1 MSATYVTA
9 KTLASFIEIGS
20 KISTKS
26 AITKLPEILT
36 HAASITIKANT
47 PALTALPIFGPIGFE
62 MALVNGLKIKKICKE
77 TNASENHKVSS
88 L

>member
-26 AITKLPEILT
+26 AITKLPETLT
-36 HAASITIKANT
+36 QAASITIRANT
-47 PALTALPIFGPIGFE
+47 PAFTALPIFGPMGLEI
-62 MALVNGLKIKKICKE
+62 ALSNGLKIK
-77 TNASENHKVSS
+77 
-88 L
+88 